1 LQTLGHLTV
10 PSHAFIK
17 IRLGRYFEAEAR
29 GWAVV
34 AVPVV
39 AIATLAAGLA
49 GLILR

>member
-1 LQTLGHLTV
+1 M
-10 PSHAFIK
+10 PPHAFIK
-17 IRLGRYFEAEAR
+17 IRLGRFFEAEAR

-39 AIATLAAGLA
+39 AIAALLAGLA